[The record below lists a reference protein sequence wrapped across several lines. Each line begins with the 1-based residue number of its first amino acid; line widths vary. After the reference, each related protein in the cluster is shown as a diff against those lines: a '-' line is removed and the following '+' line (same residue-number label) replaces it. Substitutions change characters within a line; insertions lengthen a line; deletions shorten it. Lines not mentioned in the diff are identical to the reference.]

1 MRHASNIVEPYEMTV
16 SPKCTF
22 LSSIYD
28 TETFYIILLFVP
40 FFLFFFFSFRS
51 KCMYVV
57 CIAINTR
64 AGTENIMGIDIH
76 TYVWHGGVGV
86 SRKNNA

>member
-40 FFLFFFFSFRS
+40 FFFFIFFFHLEVNV
-51 KCMYVV
+51 CMLYVLL
-57 CIAINTR
+57 
-64 AGTENIMGIDIH
+64 
-76 TYVWHGGVGV
+76 
-86 SRKNNA
+86 